1 MNDRKGANIQK
12 SRVGEKQKG
21 DPSNLWRH
29 GESLQVG
36 RDRSPWR
43 AQVLRELAEARASGG
58 GEVEARLHGLE
69 QRSGTRRRQRILVIG
84 QLLQI
89 QHRTNYVGVAVALVW

>member
-1 MNDRKGANIQK
+1 MKEQSGRKAKG
-12 SRVGEKQKG
+12 SPSPYLWCDGEC
-21 DPSNLWRH
+21 
-29 GESLQVG
+29 LQVG

-89 QHRTNYVGVAVALVW
+89 PHRIDYVGVAVALVW

>member
-1 MNDRKGANIQK
+1 MTEKEPIYEREKWAK
-12 SRVGEKQKG
+12 SEKET
-21 DPSNLWRH
+21 PSYLWRD
-29 GESLQVG
+29 GEFLQVC
-36 RDRSPWR
+36 RDRSLWR

-58 GEVEARLHGLE
+58 GKLEARLHGLE

-89 QHRTNYVGVAVALVW
+89 QDRTNYVGVAVALVW